1 MGAPETERQS
11 FRQDSRELEK
21 VVGARNCIVKRSGTT
36 GCRLT
41 GMGAGHS
48 RFEVRGI
55 EGKGNGVIALQGISA
70 GEVLLEEPVLLN
82 TMPSEHPIWFAV
94 AFFVF
99 SHRSKTARVSE
110 GVERSYHENQT
121 IRGESMAPF
130 RGRAA

>member
-11 FRQDSRELEK
+11 FRQDSRELEN
-21 VVGARNCIVKRSGTT
+21 VAGARNCIVKRSGTT

-94 AFFVF
+94 AFSVF
-99 SHRSKTARVSE
+99 SLVSRLGSCLGPVRARPSSID
-110 GVERSYHENQT
+110 RFWQ
-121 IRGESMAPF
+121 R
-130 RGRAA
+130 